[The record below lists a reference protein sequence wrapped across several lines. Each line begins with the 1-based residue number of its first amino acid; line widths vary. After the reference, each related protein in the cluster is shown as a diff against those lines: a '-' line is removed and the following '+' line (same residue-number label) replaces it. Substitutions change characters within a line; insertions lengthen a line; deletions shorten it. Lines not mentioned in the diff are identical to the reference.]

1 MLNEA
6 ALAVGR
12 QVVRHVLRTWLSQR
26 RAESDRRLPLAE
38 LITVAVPDAFSRRKL
53 ERRLADIGDQAAH
66 RLQPWYDVEFRHLP
80 EHERQAALAAVAD
93 ALGEADLSDRT
104 LFEAD
109 LDPAKLARLV
119 RDRVPSAVLRAG
131 LSDAAAD
138 LYSAVLDE
146 SCMALVSVVRQ
157 LPAFGERADAEF
169 LSRFS
174 TVAAQIE
181 LLLHRLP
188 RTSLDAP
195 HGSGQDAEFRRRYL
209 GFLSETLDEL
219 ELFGVD
225 TRSYRPRTSVSVAY
239 LSLSVTRSVD
249 EDDDWSGRGWES
261 ADGGLRVESALADRS
276 RTLLRGDAG
285 SGKTT
290 LMQWLAVSAARGT
303 FTDKLASWNN
313 LVPFLVRLRAY
324 ADAELPEPQDLVAA
338 NAAPIAGLAP
348 TGWVHRLLSDGHV
361 LLLVDGV
368 DELTADRRPRV
379 RRWLK
384 GLLVA
389 YPDLRVVV
397 TARPSAADRGWLD
410 GEGFRAVRLEPMTPL
425 DIAEFTS
432 RWHEAI
438 RGAALPCEPE
448 ELDEY
453 RAALLRHLES
463 RPALRML
470 ATNPLLCALLCA
482 LNLDRRKQLPPDR
495 MKLYEA
501 ALDLLLDRRDAER
514 EVPAAQE
521 LSLEGATKL
530 GVLQYL
536 AWSLSMCGRTQLDL
550 DAAVEHV
557 QRALARMPSVQLH
570 PATVLQ
576 HLLERSGVLREPL
589 EGKVD
594 FIHRTFQEYLTGKEI
609 ADHHLVGFLVGQAHL
624 DTWRETVVLAAGHCS
639 VPLRA
644 ELLDGILDRADAERR
659 HARKLRLLA
668 VSCLETTHT
677 VPEEVAARVDAVLE
691 QLVPP
696 RDSREVR
703 SLVLAG
709 EQVLRKLPST
719 LDGLSDAVATAC
731 VEAAALINGP
741 GGLRVLS
748 RYASDPRISVQR
760 DLAWAW
766 RHFDPEEYAIQVLGK
781 APLLGGSALVHEYNQ
796 IPHLHHL
803 RNLRWTRID
812 ISSQAS
818 AGTGDLDF
826 LAEVPRL
833 RSLNHYNN
841 PEADLH
847 ELAEHPELAYLRLYN
862 PCASLD
868 FLTSLPK
875 LRTLELRS
883 PGLTDLWFVA
893 DLPELRELNLFG
905 CEDLREISGVAT
917 ARSLETL
924 RLQGAT
930 ALTDLA
936 PLELLPALTEL
947 NLSMSRLPGGLAGL
961 GSLLPRLTRL
971 SLFETPVEDLALL
984 AGGKLVELNLGDSEA
999 ADLTPLA
1006 GLETLRRLDLRDS
1019 HRHDLAPLAGLSQR
1033 MTLLLRHD
1041 QEVRNAD
1048 KLGPNIR
1055 IVRR

>member
-26 RAESDRRLPLAE
+26 RAEADRRLPLAE

-174 TVAAQIE
+174 SVAEKIE

-225 TRSYRPRTSVSVAY
+225 TRRYRPRTSVSVAY

-338 NAAPIAGLAP
+338 NAGPIAGLAP
-348 TGWVHRLLSDGHV
+348 TGWVHRLLSDGHA

-410 GEGFRAVRLEPMTPL
+410 AEGFRAVRLEPMTPL
-425 DIAEFTS
+425 DIAEFTA

-453 RAALLRHLES
+453 RTALLRHLES

-501 ALDLLLDRRDAER
+501 ALELLLDRRDAER

-557 QRALARMPSVQLH
+557 QRALARMPSVDLH

-576 HLLERSGVLREPL
+576 HLLERSGVLREPV

-609 ADHHLVGFLVGQAHL
+609 AENHLAGFLVGQAHL

-781 APLLGGSALVHEYNQ
+781 APLPGGSAMVQEYNQ

-812 ISSQAS
+812 IRNPSRN
-818 AGTGDLDF
+818 DLDF
-826 LAEVPRL
+826 LAGVPRL
-833 RSLNHYNN
+833 RSLNHHND

-862 PCASLD
+862 PCAGLG
-868 FLTSLPK
+868 FLASLPR
-875 LRTLELRS
+875 LRTLELWY
-883 PGLTDLWFVA
+883 PPITDLWFVA
-893 DLPELRELNLFG
+893 DLPELRELALAD
-905 CEDLREISGVAT
+905 CADLREISGVAT
-917 ARSLETL
+917 ARNLETL
-924 RLQGAT
+924 RLHGAVS
-930 ALTDLA
+930 LTDLA

-947 NLSMSRLPGGLAGL
+947 HLIMSELPGGLAGL
-961 GSLLPRLTRL
+961 GSVLPRLTWL
-971 SLFETPVEDLALL
+971 SLNNTPVDDLAPLT
-984 AGGKLVELNLGDSEA
+984 GGKLVDLDLGYTKV

-1006 GLETLRRLDLRDS
+1006 GLDTLRRLNLQDS
-1019 HRHDLAPLAGLSQR
+1019 HQHDLAPLAGLSQR
-1033 MTLLLRHD
+1033 MNLLLLHD
-1041 QEVRNAD
+1041 QEVRNLD

>member
-12 QVVRHVLRTWLSQR
+12 QVVRHTVRAWLDQR
-26 RAESDRRLPLAE
+26 KAQSDRHTPLSE
-38 LITVAVPDAFSRRKL
+38 LIAVAVPDAFSRRKL

-66 RLQPWYDVEFRHLP
+66 RLRPWYDVEFRDLP
-80 EHERQAALAAVAD
+80 EHERRAALDAVAD
-93 ALGEADLSDRT
+93 ALAEADLSDRT

-119 RDRVPSAVLRAG
+119 RDRVPSAVVRAG

-157 LPAFGERADAEF
+157 LPAFSQRADAEF
-169 LSRFS
+169 LSRFAA
-174 TVAAQIE
+174 VAEKIE
-181 LLLHRLP
+181 LVLHRLP

-195 HGSGQDAEFRRRYL
+195 QGSAHDAEFRRRYL
-209 GFLSETLDEL
+209 GYLSETLDEL

-225 TRSYRPRTSVSVAY
+225 TRRYRPHTSVSVAY
-239 LSLSVTRSVD
+239 LSLRVTSAGGED
-249 EDDDWSGRGWES
+249 EDFSASGWRA
-261 ADGGLRVESALADRS
+261 ADGGQRVESALADRS

-290 LMQWLAVSAARGT
+290 LMQWLSVSAARGT
-303 FTDKLASWNN
+303 FTGKLAPWNN
-313 LVPFLVRLRAY
+313 LVPFLVRLRGY
-324 ADAELPEPQDLVAA
+324 ADTELPEPQDLVAA
-338 NAAPIAGLAP
+338 NAGPIAGLAP
-348 TGWVHRLLSDGHV
+348 TGWVHRLLSDGQA

-384 GLLVA
+384 GLLAA

-397 TARPSAADRGWLD
+397 TARPSAADRSWLD
-410 GEGFRAVRLEPMTPL
+410 AEGFRAVRLEPMTPL
-425 DIAEFTS
+425 DIAEFTR

-453 RAALLRHLES
+453 RTTLLRHLES

-470 ATNPLLCALLCA
+470 ATSPLLCALLCA

-501 ALDLLLDRRDAER
+501 ALELLLDRRDAER

-521 LSLEGATKL
+521 LTLEPATKL

-550 DAAVEHV
+550 ADASGHV
-557 QRALARMPSVQLH
+557 QRALARMPSVELH

-576 HLLERSGVLREPL
+576 HLLERSGVLREPV

-609 ADHHLVGFLVGQAHL
+609 ADHHLVGFLVQQAHL

-668 VSCLETTHT
+668 AACLETTHT
-677 VPEEVAARVDAVLE
+677 VPEQVAARVDAVLD

-719 LDGLSDAVATAC
+719 VDGLSDAVATAC
-731 VEAAALINGP
+731 VETAALVNGP
-741 GGLRVLS
+741 AGLRVLS

-766 RHFDPEEYAIQVLGK
+766 RHFDPEEYAVQVLGN
-781 APLLGGSALVHEYNQ
+781 APLADGSVLVTEYNQ
-796 IPHLHHL
+796 LPHLHHL
-803 RNLRWTRID
+803 RHLRWTRINVID
-812 ISSQAS
+812 SKR
-818 AGTGDLDF
+818 TDLEF
-826 LAEVPRL
+826 LAGVPHL
-833 RSLNHYNN
+833 RSLSHTND
-841 PEADLH
+841 PAADLH
-847 ELAEHPELAYLRLYN
+847 ELTEHPRLAYLRLHQR
-862 PCASLD
+862 CRSLD
-868 FLTSLPK
+868 FLSALPR
-875 LRTLELRS
+875 LRTLKLTPPE
-883 PGLTDLWFVA
+883 GLTDLWFLA
-893 DLPELRELNLFG
+893 DLLELRELDLNG
-905 CEDLREISGVAT
+905 CHE
-917 ARSLETL
+917 
-924 RLQGAT
+924 
-930 ALTDLA
+930 LTDLTGLA
-936 PLELLPALTEL
+936 TCKDLDTLSLGQAWTLTDLSPLELLPKLTDLSLDQLTEL
-947 NLSMSRLPGGLAGL
+947 PDLSALTPLM
-961 GSLLPRLTRL
+961 PRLTRL
-971 SLFETPVEDLALL
+971 WLSELNVPDLEPL
-984 AGGKLVELNLGDSEA
+984 AGSSLSEL
-999 ADLTPLA
+999 DLHQMPEVDLSPLA
-1006 GLETLRRLDLRDS
+1006 GLAGLRLLDLGNTEAVY
-1019 HRHDLAPLAGLSQR
+1019 DLAPLAGLNQR
-1033 MTLLLRHD
+1033 MTLRLFVN
-1041 QEVRNAD
+1041 QEVRNED

-1055 IVRR
+1055 VVRH

>member
-12 QVVRHVLRTWLSQR
+12 QVVTHAVRAWLGRRKAEAQR
-26 RAESDRRLPLAE
+26 QAPLAD
-38 LITVAVPDAFSRRKL
+38 LIATAIPDAFTRRKL
-53 ERRLADIGDQAAH
+53 ERKLADIGDQAAH
-66 RLQPWYDVEFRHLP
+66 RLKPWYEVEFRTLP
-80 EHERQAALAAVAD
+80 ENERRAALDAVTD
-93 ALGEADLSDRT
+93 ALAEADLSDQA

-109 LDPAKLARLV
+109 LDPAKLARRV
-119 RDRVPSAVLRAG
+119 RDRVPSAVRRAG

-157 LPAFGERADAEF
+157 LPAFGERVDTEF
-169 LSRFS
+169 LARF
-174 TVAAQIE
+174 TEVAEKIE
-181 LLLHRLP
+181 VLLHRLP

-195 HGSGQDAEFRRRYL
+195 HGSVHDAEFRRRYL
-209 GFLSETLDEL
+209 GYLSETLDEL

-225 TRSYRPRTSVSVAY
+225 TRRYRPRTSVSVAY
-239 LSLSVTRSVD
+239 LSLSVARSLD
-249 EDDDWSGRGWES
+249 EDEDFSSRGWES
-261 ADGGLRVESALADRS
+261 ADGGLRVESALAERG

-303 FTDKLASWNN
+303 FTGQLAEWNS
-313 LVPFLVRLRAY
+313 LVPFLVRLRSY
-324 ADAELPEPQDLVAA
+324 ADAELPEPQELVGA
-338 NAAPIAGLAP
+338 NAAPIAGIAP
-348 TGWVHRLLSDGHV
+348 MGWVHRLLSDGQA

-384 GLLVA
+384 GLLAA

-397 TARPSAADRGWLD
+397 TARPSAADASWLD
-410 GEGFRAVRLEPMTPL
+410 AEGFRAVRLEPMTPL
-425 DIAEFTS
+425 DIAEFTR

-448 ELDEY
+448 ELAEY

-501 ALDLLLDRRDAER
+501 ALELLLDRRDAER

-521 LSLEGATKL
+521 TVLEGATKL

-536 AWSLSMCGRTQLDL
+536 AWSLSMCGRTQLPL
-550 DAAVEHV
+550 EQAIEHV
-557 QRALARMPSVQLH
+557 ERALKRMPSVQLH

-576 HLLERSGVLREPL
+576 HLLERSGVLREPV
-589 EGKVD
+589 EGRVD

-644 ELLDGILDRADAERR
+644 ELLDGILDRADQERR

-668 VSCLETTHT
+668 AACLETTHT
-677 VPEEVAARVDAVLE
+677 VPEQVAARVDAVLD
-691 QLVPP
+691 QIVPP
-696 RDSREVR
+696 RSGREVKT
-703 SLVLAG
+703 LVLAG
-709 EQVLRKLPST
+709 ELVLRKLPST
-719 LDGLSDAVATAC
+719 LDGLSDAVAKAC
-731 VEAAALINGP
+731 VETAALINGP

-748 RYASDPRISVQR
+748 RYAADSRVSVQR
-760 DLAWAW
+760 ELAWVW
-766 RHFDPEEYAIQVLGK
+766 RHFDPEEYASQVLAN
-781 APLLGGSALVHEYNQ
+781 APLLEGSALVHEYNQ
-796 IPHLHHL
+796 LPHLHHL
-803 RNLRWTRID
+803 RNLRWTRIQ
-812 ISSQAS
+812 IMEGAPE
-818 AGTGDLDF
+818 DLGF
-826 LAEVPRL
+826 LADVPRL
-833 RSLNHYNN
+833 RSLTTRVR
-841 PEADLH
+841 PGLDLRALAD
-847 ELAEHPELAYLRLYN
+847 HPELAYLRLHG
-862 PCASLD
+862 PCSGLD
-868 FLTSLPK
+868 FLTGLTK
-875 LRTLELRS
+875 LRTLRCEPLG
-883 PGLTDLWFVA
+883 GLTDLWFLA
-893 DLPELRELNLFG
+893 DLPEIRELALLDCAELG
-905 CEDLREISGVAT
+905 DISGIAT
-917 ARSLETL
+917 ARNLESLEL
-924 RLQGAT
+924 RAAINLPDFT
-930 ALTDLA
+930 
-936 PLELLPALTEL
+936 PLELLPALKEL
-947 NLSMSRLPGGLAGL
+947 RLEECRLPGGLAPL
-961 GSLLPRLTRL
+961 GSALSRLTEL
-971 SLFETPVEDLALL
+971 SLYQTEVD
-984 AGGKLVELNLGDSEA
+984 
-999 ADLTPLA
+999 DLTPLA
-1006 GLETLRRLDLRDS
+1006 HTELVILDLGSTGVSDLSPLAELTSLRVLDLMGDD
-1019 HRHDLAPLAGLSQR
+1019 RGQDLAPLADMPQR
-1033 MTLLLRHD
+1033 LTVKVFHG

-1055 IVRR
+1055 IVQR